1 VNEVTT
7 TTATTS
13 STTTTTT
20 TTPTATEPVCFID
33 IDVVDRDTN
42 VSDASTL
49 DCVQPV
55 LSEEILTQ
63 IKQYCDEVGSIA
75 LDDRIPNIT
84 EFINVGD
91 FYQANFAL
99 IIKTNTT
106 KKRLCLQVSNS
117 VLDLVNDVL
126 NARTS
131 AKTVVA
137 HKNEDLDQWRLEMA
151 KIMSRKGGDIGLN
164 RFRSPEEVNPLFDV
178 WIVDAEYSPILVILR
193 KIIPVNL
200 ENWINSIM
208 TEMWEKYHSMHS
220 LTTILCIY
228 F

>member
-75 LDDRIPNIT
+75 LIGWC
-84 EFINVGD
+84 V
-91 FYQANFAL
+91 
-99 IIKTNTT
+99 
-106 KKRLCLQVSNS
+106 RLNKFGKSLQCRG
-117 VLDLVNDVL
+117 
-126 NARTS
+126 RTS
-131 AKTVVA
+131 
-137 HKNEDLDQWRLEMA
+137 
-151 KIMSRKGGDIGLN
+151 
-164 RFRSPEEVNPLFDV
+164 
-178 WIVDAEYSPILVILR
+178 
-193 KIIPVNL
+193 
-200 ENWINSIM
+200 
-208 TEMWEKYHSMHS
+208 
-220 LTTILCIY
+220 
-228 F
+228 